1 VKLPD
6 GIEDWI
12 ATVTGSEV
20 TAANRIPGG
29 ASREG
34 WFIDVE
40 DNGRS
45 DALYLRLDR
54 HGTPASSAFHSLWVE
69 AEVFESLYGTG
80 VTVPKVIAVHPT
92 IEAFLAE
99 RMPGETWFYRIADPA
114 EQVAV
119 AQDFIRNLAAL
130 HRLDPLSL
138 ALPGLGPIRS
148 ARELA
153 LEEVARMRKRA
164 TDAEGAI
171 DPLNEVCLDW
181 LERNVPPYEAPV
193 VLVQGDTGPG
203 NFLYQNGRV
212 TAVLDWELAH
222 FGDPMD
228 DIAWLSLRTVQD
240 TFTHFPDRMA
250 EYEDLSGH
258 PIDPERVWYYRLFAE
273 TRLLSNARGAANSA
287 EGDEQAGTDD
297 SGGRDPGNPL
307 IYGMLHRRLTLEALG
322 KVAGIDLPPTE
333 LAPEPDTGDNQGLY
347 DACLAALQTIVPRI
361 SDPLASQWSKGLAR
375 ALKYLKEVDRSG
387 SAFGDAELDDIGAL
401 LGHRPKTLEAGRP
414 ELVSAVRG
422 GTVGSEDFIRYL
434 WRRTQRD
441 DYLMR
446 NASGVLRT
454 RTWPELSDNDGNS
467 TT

>member
-1 VKLPD
+1 MKLPD
-6 GIEDWI
+6 GVEDWI
-12 ATVTGSEV
+12 SAVTGSEV
-20 TAANRIPGG
+20 TAETRIPGG

-40 DNGRS
+40 RNGQAE
-45 DALYLRLDR
+45 ALYLRLDR
-54 HGTPASSAFHSLWVE
+54 HGTPPGSAFHSLWVE
-69 AEVFESLYGTG
+69 AEVFQSLYGTG

-119 AQDFIRNLAAL
+119 AQDFIRNLSAL
-130 HRLDPLSL
+130 HRLDPS
-138 ALPGLGPIRS
+138 ALELRGLGPIRS

-153 LEEVARMRKRA
+153 LEEVGRMRQRA
-164 TDAEGAI
+164 TGADGTI
-171 DPLNEVCLDW
+171 DPLTEVCLDW
-181 LERNVPPYEAPV
+181 LERNVPDYESPV

-250 EYEDLSGH
+250 EYEALSGH
-258 PIDPERVWYYRLFAE
+258 PIDPKRVWYYRLFAE
-273 TRLLSNARGAANSA
+273 TRLMSNARGAARA
-287 EGDEQAGTDD
+287 AGGDGQGSTDD
-297 SGGRDPGNPL
+297 GGGRDPGNPL

-333 LAPEPDTGDNQGLY
+333 LTPEPDTGDNQGLY
-347 DACLAALQTIVPRI
+347 DACLTALQTIVPRI

-387 SAFGDAELDDIGAL
+387 PAFGDAELDDIGSL
-401 LGHRPKTLEAGRP
+401 LGHRPKSLEAGRP
-414 ELVSAVRG
+414 ELVSAVRRG
-422 GTVGSEDFIRYL
+422 VVGSEDFVRYL

-446 NASGVLRT
+446 HASGVLRT
-454 RTWPELSDNDGNS
+454 RTWPELSDEDGKDG
-467 TT
+467 T